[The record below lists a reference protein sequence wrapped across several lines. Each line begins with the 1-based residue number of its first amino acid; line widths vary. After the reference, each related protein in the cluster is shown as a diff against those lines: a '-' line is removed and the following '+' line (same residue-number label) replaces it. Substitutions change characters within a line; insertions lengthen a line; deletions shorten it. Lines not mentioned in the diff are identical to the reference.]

1 MTRLSAEALRAELEE
16 LNAAFRERLVDD
28 LAGLEAQ
35 VEPLIAADSDA
46 PLPFE
51 SLLPA
56 LHQLVGSAGTFG
68 ELAVS
73 NAAREVEL
81 GLRARRADPAPL
93 TAEERLHWVH
103 LIKGLRT
110 LRAPQKVEIS
120 TTAPGVR
127 TASAYRVDVLED
139 DPNICAMM
147 VKSLRN
153 FGYLAE
159 GFPGVA
165 ALRDAM
171 AQRRPDALVVDVH
184 LGDDDGLTLLEALQ
198 AEQTTPIPAL
208 VVTTRDDFHHRMRAV
223 RAGAVGFFSKPVD
236 LPQLE
241 NRLELCFDD
250 FRGEPF
256 RVVAVDDDPLILA
269 RYAAVLGRAGI
280 YVHTLVE
287 PDALADTMSTVVPD
301 LLLLDMEMPRC
312 TGAELAQ
319 MIRFDERWVGLPII
333 YLSAESD
340 LSRQSAAL
348 VRGGD
353 EFITKPVPDDILV
366 ATVLSRA
373 RRARA
378 LSNALSRDS
387 LTGLLKH
394 GSAKEQLEQA
404 LSRAH
409 RADKPCAVA
418 MIDLDHFKSVN
429 DNHGHAMGDRVLRAL
444 GNLLKNSLRKDD
456 IVGRYGGEEFIVVLN
471 GLSAAEAAAKLD
483 RLRQQFSE
491 IAFQSGENDLYVTF
505 SVGVSDS
512 THFATGADLLVDA
525 DQALY
530 RAKEQ
535 GRNQVCWPP
544 AAEAG

>member
-28 LAGLEAQ
+28 LASLEAQ
-35 VEPLIAADSDA
+35 VAPLAMAGSTA

-68 ELAVS
+68 ELGVS
-73 NAAREVEL
+73 TAARELEL
-81 GLRARRADPAPL
+81 ALRARRTDPAPL
-93 TAEERLHWVH
+93 TAEERLSWAQQVA
-103 LIKGLRT
+103 GLRR
-110 LRAPQKVEIS
+110 LRAAHEVVMASLP
-120 TTAPGVR
+120 PGVR
-127 TASAYRVDVLED
+127 STSTRRVDVLED
-139 DPNICAMM
+139 DPNIRGMM

-153 FGYLAE
+153 FGYVAE
-159 GFPGVA
+159 GFSDIA
-165 ALRDAM
+165 ALRAAM
-171 AQRRPDALVVDVH
+171 TERRPDALVVDVH
-184 LGDDDGLTLLEALQ
+184 LGDDDGLALLEALQ
-198 AEQTTPIPAL
+198 IEQSSPIPAM
-208 VVTTRDDFHHRMRAV
+208 VVTTRDDFHHRLRAV
-223 RAGAVGFFSKPVD
+223 RAGAVGFFAKPVD

-250 FRGEPF
+250 FRGEPY

-280 YVHTLVE
+280 YVHTLSE
-287 PDALADTMSTVVPD
+287 PDALADAMSTVVPD
-301 LLLLDMEMPRC
+301 LLLLDMEMPTC
-312 TGAELAQ
+312 SGAELAQ
-319 MIRFDERWVGLPII
+319 MVRFDERWVGLPII

-353 EFITKPVPDDILV
+353 EFITKPVADDMLV
-366 ATVLSRA
+366 VTVLSRA

-394 GSAKEQLEQA
+394 GSAKEQLEQSI
-404 LSRAH
+404 SRAR
-409 RADKPCAVA
+409 RAGKPCAVA
-418 MIDLDHFKSVN
+418 MIDLDHFKNVN
-429 DNHGHAMGDRVLRAL
+429 DQHGHATGDKVLRAV

-456 IVGRYGGEEFIVVLN
+456 IVGRYGGEEFIAVLN
-471 GLSAAEAAAKLD
+471 GLNAADAAAKLD

-491 IAFQSGENDLYVTF
+491 IAFQSGTVDFHVTF

-512 THFATGADLLVDA
+512 TRFVNAADVLVDA

-530 RAKEQ
+530 RAKSQ
-535 GRNQVCWPP
+535 GRNQTCWQSV
-544 AAEAG
+544 